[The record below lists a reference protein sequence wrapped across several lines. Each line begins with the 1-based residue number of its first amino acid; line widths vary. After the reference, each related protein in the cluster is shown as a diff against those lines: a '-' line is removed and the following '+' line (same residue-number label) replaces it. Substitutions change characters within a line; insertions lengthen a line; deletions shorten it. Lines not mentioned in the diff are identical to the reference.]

1 MKHTRTLRA
10 ALALPFAALALAF
23 ASQTLFAEP
32 VDEKMVP
39 ASPTLTDEGAQA
51 VKKAFPNVTIG
62 ASKLNM
68 DRGIEAW
75 FVDVTGDPTVS
86 TVEVSAGS
94 AQIKVLPVMVVQSSL
109 KLEQKDLPEAVSK
122 AATGA
127 SSPSDADSLHSSSKF
142 LGAVKLQ
149 IFADFKTK
157 NGKSYDSEGAN
168 YQLVPLSQ
176 PLTAYDVT
184 FERDGLKGVVR
195 VDPDGKIIN
204 PMNWMKH
211 AAADVPAGKLV
222 IRANLGCVAD
232 YTDLSGVV
240 WSADRMYPKKQGGK
254 QPADAAPAQPGI
266 VWGGLGGEPHGGR
279 QHTRTG
285 LVIQGTDAPFIY
297 DSERD
302 KEGQFQFDVPNGTY
316 TVRVHF
322 CETWPDGAKKGSRP
336 FAIDIQGKTIVPSME
351 IAQEAGGWMKPLV
364 KEFKDIQVTDGK
376 LLITPHGNFGGND
389 KHATIEAYE
398 VIQQ

>member
-1 MKHTRTLRA
+1 M
-10 ALALPFAALALAF
+10 LALAF

-51 VKKAFPNVTIG
+51 IKKAFPNVTIG

-75 FVDVTGDPTVS
+75 FVDVTGDPNVS
-86 TVEVSAGS
+86 SVEVAAGS
-94 AQIKVLPVMVVQSSL
+94 AQIKGLPVMVLQSSL
-109 KLEQKDLPEAVSK
+109 KLDVKNLPAAVSE
-122 AATGA
+122 AAGHAAGDGVKSATHA
-127 SSPSDADSLHSSSKF
+127 
-142 LGAVKLQ
+142 LGAEKVQ
-149 IFADFKTK
+149 IFAEFKTK
-157 NGKSYDSEGAN
+157 NGKPYDSEGAN
-168 YQLVPLSQ
+168 YQLVPLAT
-176 PLTAYDVT
+176 PITAYDVT
-184 FERDGLKGVVR
+184 YERSDDHEKGVVR
-195 VDPDGKIIN
+195 IGEDGKVIN
-204 PMNWMKH
+204 AMNWMMH

-254 QPADAAPAQPGI
+254 QTTEAQPAQKPGEI

-302 KEGQFQFDVPNGTY
+302 KEGQFQFDVPNGKY
-316 TVRVHF
+316 TVRIHF
-322 CETWPDGAKKGSRP
+322 CETWEGGKNKGARP
-336 FAIDIQGKTIVPSME
+336 FAIDLQGKTVVPSME
-351 IAQEAGGWMKPLV
+351 IAQDAGGWMKPLV
-364 KEFKDIQVTDGK
+364 KEFKDVEVTDGK
-376 LLITPHGNFGGND
+376 LLISPHGNFGGND
-389 KHATIEAYE
+389 KHASIEAYE